1 MATNRKCAR
10 IGQREMAMTTMMNLR
25 NLFEQLI
32 RQVDVLNEGIE
43 PQFIQ
48 LAKTFDEFRKK
59 WQKTELELGRA
70 KEVLMKTETERS
82 ALDVKLKHARNQ
94 VDVEIKR
101 RQRAEADCERLE
113 RQIQLIRELLMCDA
127 SGSIQ
132 LSEQQKNALAFL
144 NHNRTRTSDGAKRL
158 STIDESASILSDI
171 SFDKTE
177 DSVDWDSSLVRT
189 VRLKKRE
196 KRRSSRQHT
205 EGPPAPAKKTRSIGA
220 SAEQNESIVATTTV
234 TVPNNGGPIE
244 AVSTI
249 ETGPYWTRSRRQTA
263 SLQTWSSDSTLGG
276 RNVDFHP
283 ASDGTRTPQ
292 STGGMRLHDFVSK
305 TVIKPESCVPCGKRI
320 KFGKLSLKCRDCRV
334 VSHPECRERCP
345 LPCIPTLGG
354 TPVRIGEGTLAD
366 FVSSTPPMIPSVVV
380 HCVNEIE
387 QRGLHETGLYRI
399 SGCDRT
405 VKDLKEKFLRS
416 KTVPLLSKIDDIH
429 AVCGF
434 LKDFLRNLKEP
445 LLTFRLNKT
454 FMAAAEIGD
463 EDNSVAAVYQAVDEL
478 PPAHRDTLAFL
489 MIHLQRVAQ
498 SPDCKM
504 DITNLARVF
513 GPTLVAHAVPD
524 PDPMTILQDTKRQPK
539 VIERLLSLPVEYWSQ
554 FMMVEQENMDP
565 SHIIENANAYN
576 TPRTPDIKG
585 TLFGPITTPEQ
596 QMSKTPSSS
605 SLSQRVRSTLGK
617 TTPKFGSKSKSVTS
631 IGRPGNFFASPLLK

>member
-1 MATNRKCAR
+1 MA
-10 IGQREMAMTTMMNLR
+10 TTMMNLR
-25 NLFEQLI
+25 NLFEQLM
-32 RQVDVLNEGIE
+32 RQVDGLNEGIE

-48 LAKTFDEFRKK
+48 LAKNFEEFRRK
-59 WQKTELELGRA
+59 WQRTEQELGKS
-70 KEVLMKTETERS
+70 KEILMKTETERS
-82 ALDVKLKHARNQ
+82 ALEVKLKHARNQ

-101 RQRAEADCERLE
+101 RQRAEADCEKLE
-113 RQIQLIRELLMCDA
+113 RQIQLIRELLMCDT

-132 LSEQQKNALAFL
+132 LSEQQKSALAFL
-144 NHNRTRTSDGAKRL
+144 NNRTHLSNDGNGTRRL

-177 DSVDWDSSLVRT
+177 ESLDWDSSLVRN

-205 EGPPAPAKKTRSIGA
+205 EGPPVPSKRNRSIGLA
-220 SAEQNESIVATTTV
+220 LDQANESIVAKTTL
-234 TVPNNGGPIE
+234 TVPSDGGPIE

-249 ETGPYWTRSRRQTA
+249 EAVPYYTRSHRTGQ
-263 SLQTWSSDSTLGG
+263 LQTWNSDSSLMS
-276 RNVDFHP
+276 RNLDR
-283 ASDGTRTPQ
+283 SETDSCRTPHN
-292 STGGMRLHDFVSK
+292 TGMRLHEFVSK

-334 VSHPECRERCP
+334 VAHPECRERCP
-345 LPCIPTLGG
+345 LPCIPTIGG
-354 TPVRIGEGTLAD
+354 TPVRIGEGFLAD
-366 FVSSTPPMIPSVVV
+366 FAPSTSPMIPPIVV
-380 HCVNEIE
+380 HCVSEIE

-405 VKDLKEKFLRS
+405 VKDLKEKFIRGKS
-416 KTVPLLSKIDDIH
+416 VPLLSKVDDIH

-454 FMAAAEIGD
+454 FMTAAEISD
-463 EDNSVAAVYQAVDEL
+463 DDNSIAAIFQAVDEL
-478 PPAHRDTLAFL
+478 PAANRDTLAYL

-498 SPDCKM
+498 SSDTKM
-504 DITNLARVF
+504 DVFNLSKVF
-513 GPTLVAHAVPD
+513 GPTLVGHAVSD

-539 VIERLLSLPVEYWSQ
+539 VMERLMSLPTEFWSQ
-554 FMMVEQENMDP
+554 FLMLENIDP
-565 SHIIENANAYN
+565 SHIIENTNVFN
-576 TPRTPDIKG
+576 TPQTPDVKVSM
-585 TLFGPITTPEQ
+585 LGPLTTPEQ
-596 QMSKTPSSS
+596 QITKTPSTS

-631 IGRPGNFFASPLLK
+631 IARQGNFFASPLLK

>member
-1 MATNRKCAR
+1 MMAN
-10 IGQREMAMTTMMNLR
+10 TMLNLR
-25 NLFEQLI
+25 NQFECI
-32 RQVDVLNEGIE
+32 MRQVDVLNEGIE

-48 LAKTFDEFRKK
+48 LAKNFESFRKK
-59 WQKTELELGRA
+59 LQKTEQELLKN
-70 KEVLMKTETERS
+70 KEHLMKTETERS
-82 ALDVKLKHARNQ
+82 ALEVKLKHARNQ

-101 RQRAEADCERLE
+101 RQRAEDNCERLE

-132 LSEQQKNALAFL
+132 LSEQQRNALAFL
-144 NHNRTRTSDGAKRL
+144 NSRTQASTDCTGNKRL

-177 DSVDWDSSLVRT
+177 ESLDWDSSLVKA

-196 KRRSSRQHT
+196 KRRSSRKHT
-205 EGPPAPAKKTRSIGA
+205 EGPPAPAKRSRSIGA
-220 SAEQNESIVATTTV
+220 TADQANESIVAKTTV
-234 TVPNNGGPIE
+234 TVPNDGGPIE
-244 AVSTI
+244 AVATI
-249 ETGPYWTRSRRQTA
+249 EAVPYWTRSRRRTA
-263 SLQTWSSDSTLGG
+263 NLQPWNSETSLMSQHLDHKPETDSCG
-276 RNVDFHP
+276 
-283 ASDGTRTPQ
+283 TPQ
-292 STGGMRLHDFVSK
+292 SIGSMRLHDFISK

-320 KFGKLSLKCRDCRV
+320 KFGKLALKCRDCRV

-345 LPCIPTLGG
+345 LPCIPTVMG

-366 FVSSTPPMIPSVVV
+366 FVFQTSPMIPPIVV

-387 QRGLHETGLYRI
+387 QRGLHETGLACNRI

-405 VKDLKEKFLRS
+405 VKDLKEKFLRG
-416 KTVPLLSKIDDIH
+416 KTVPLLSKVDDIH
-429 AVCGF
+429 AICGL

-454 FMAAAEIGD
+454 FMVAAEIAD
-463 EDNSVAAVYQAVDEL
+463 EDNSIAAIYQAVDEL
-478 PPAHRDTLAFL
+478 PQANRDTLAFL
-489 MIHLQRVAQ
+489 MLHLQRVAK

-504 DITNLARVF
+504 DVINLSKVF

-539 VIERLLSLPVEYWSQ
+539 VLERLLSLPVEYWSQ

-565 SHIIENANAYN
+565 SHIIENAYN
-576 TPRTPDIKG
+576 TPRTPDVRAVSM
-585 TLFGPITTPEQ
+585 LGPLTTPEQ
-596 QMSKTPSSS
+596 QITKTPSTS
-605 SLSQRVRSTLGK
+605 SLSQKVRSTLGK

-631 IGRPGNFFASPLLK
+631 ITRPGNFFASPMLK